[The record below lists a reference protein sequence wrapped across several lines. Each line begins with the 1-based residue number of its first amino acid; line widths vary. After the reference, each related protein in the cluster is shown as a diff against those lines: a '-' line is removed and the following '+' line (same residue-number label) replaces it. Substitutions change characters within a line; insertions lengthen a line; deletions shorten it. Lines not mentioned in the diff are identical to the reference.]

1 MKTKMAMTVSM
12 ALAGILLSACS
23 MVTVAPGARQ
33 IKVTDDADSV
43 EHCFPLG
50 NIELQDSRN
59 HASVEASIMRNQA
72 SGMGADTLLVTSNE
86 YSKHATG
93 VAYRCKN

>member
-1 MKTKMAMTVSM
+1 MKTKMALAL
-12 ALAGILLSACS
+12 ALAGVLVSACA
-23 MVTVAPGARQ
+23 VVAPGATAV
-33 IKVTDDADSV
+33 KVTNDADSV

-59 HASVEASIMRNQA
+59 HASIEAITMRNQA
-72 SGMGADTLLVTSNE
+72 SGMGADTLLVTSTE

-93 VAYRCKN
+93 IAYRCK